1 MARTTIPGTQIRD
14 SAITGDDISTSAEV
28 QVGSVAIGGSADS
41 KAALTVTSTSK
52 GLLPPRMT
60 ATQRDAISSPP
71 AGLMVYD
78 TTNNEPNYYN
88 GSAWKK
94 MDGSNAGTGC
104 EAASLYGASSNTGYA
119 SAMNACSAGGSS
131 AGTNQNWYHN
141 GGSQIY
147 SDSGCSSNISIS
159 SGGYFYKIVSGTV
172 YYYYITAAGVVK
184 TGQFGST
191 TNLNTT
197 SGQGCG

>member
-1 MARTTIPGTQIRD
+1 MTRTTLGTKQIKD
-14 SAITGDDISTSAEV
+14 GSIVGDDISTSADV
-28 QVGSVAIGGSADS
+28 QVSTVAIGGSADS

-78 TTNNEPNYYN
+78 STNNEPNYYN

-94 MDGSNAGTGC
+94 MDGSSAGTSC
-104 EAASLYGASSNTGYA
+104 EAAALYGASSNTGYG
-119 SAMNACSAGGSS
+119 SAMNACSAGASTS
-131 AGTNQNWYHN
+131 CTNQNWYHN

-147 SDSGCSSNISIS
+147 SDSGCSSNVSIS
-159 SGGYFYKIVSGTV
+159 GGGYFYKIVSGTI
-172 YYYYITAAGVVK
+172 YYYYVTAAGVVK

-197 SGQGCG
+197 DGQSCG